1 MADKLSQQHEAARN
15 KAERQSA
22 DYARSLEETGS
33 AAASRDRRGK
43 DRKGKMTD
51 QEKLIAAL
59 KAVCKVSLRR
69 DGPGSVPAT
78 ALTDAR
84 NEAQ

>member
-1 MADKLSQQHEAARN
+1 
-15 KAERQSA
+15 
-22 DYARSLEETGS
+22 
-33 AAASRDRRGK
+33 
-43 DRKGKMTD
+43 MTD
-51 QEKLIAAL
+51 REKLIAAL